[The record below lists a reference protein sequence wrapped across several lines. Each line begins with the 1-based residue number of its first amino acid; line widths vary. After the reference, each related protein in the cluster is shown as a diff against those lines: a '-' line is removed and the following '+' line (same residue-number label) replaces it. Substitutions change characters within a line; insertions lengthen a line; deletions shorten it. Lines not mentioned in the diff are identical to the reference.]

1 DHSREMELHKFHIY
15 QLRAR
20 FISQSHS
27 IAGVLPRIGHNA
39 PGLSNSAR
47 RNYDR
52 LGLKHHEAP
61 GFSPIRK
68 SARHAPSIS
77 RQQHDH
83 ALHVAIESLLH
94 TTILKR
100 SNHLQARPVAHV
112 AEPLEGVSSERA
124 LKDCAAVRAI
134 E

>member
-1 DHSREMELHKFHIY
+1 DHSCGMELHKFHIY

-27 IAGVLPRIGHNA
+27 IAGVLPRIGCDA
-39 PGLSNSAR
+39 SGLSNSAR

-52 LGLKHHEAP
+52 FGFKHYEAF
-61 GFSPIRK
+61 GFLPIRK
-68 SARHAPSIS
+68 CACHALVIS
-77 RQQHDH
+77 QQPRDR

-94 TTILKR
+94 TTVLER
-100 SNHLQARPVAHV
+100 SNHLQARPVAYV